1 MCVQRGHLE
10 KAWPAETRR
19 PRRSRRRALFEAAAR
34 LGRECW
40 WVVGEQAGRK
50 LHPKVESDISID
62 SESLELPRSD
72 HERPAHDAVVG
83 FQRGVG
89 HPGVQQQAAHDA
101 VALVAA
107 SAQACEAVPESP
119 VLKGAMAEAVQ
130 SQLQLWLNL
139 PPAAAPEQPRQAQ
152 ALCQN
157 HGLRQPPAR
166 ADARCRK
173 AGSPA
178 GGSSARHAR
187 SSTCSTPH

>member
-1 MCVQRGHLE
+1 MDFFFFGILSSPAARGMGEHRHARRHGQHRRVGKMGRVPIDGRAAVLSHGIYIAMIIYVY
-10 KAWPAETRR
+10 KGGTSRRPAETRR

-89 HPGVQQQAAHDA
+89 HPGVQQQAAHDV

-107 SAQACEAVPESP
+107 SAQACEAVP
-119 VLKGAMAEAVQ
+119 
-130 SQLQLWLNL
+130 
-139 PPAAAPEQPRQAQ
+139 AAP
-152 ALCQN
+152 
-157 HGLRQPPAR
+157 
-166 ADARCRK
+166 
-173 AGSPA
+173 S
-178 GGSSARHAR
+178 
-187 SSTCSTPH
+187 